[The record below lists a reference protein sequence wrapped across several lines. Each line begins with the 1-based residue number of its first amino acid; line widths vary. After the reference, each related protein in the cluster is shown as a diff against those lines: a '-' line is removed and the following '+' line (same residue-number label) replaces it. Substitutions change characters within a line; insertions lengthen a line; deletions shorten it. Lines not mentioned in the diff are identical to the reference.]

1 MSRRIIVIA
10 VCLLVGVAS
19 AFFWFQ
25 RYLRQPMELAGRVY
39 TLEVAPGASLTAVAR
54 RLAAEGALSHP
65 VVWALYGRLS
75 GAAAQIKAGE
85 YDIASGTTPRTLL
98 QQLVEGRVKLHAVT
112 ILEGWT
118 TQEALRAVR
127 SHTAIRHT
135 LVSDD
140 PKEIALALGLPGDH
154 PEGWFFP
161 DTYHFPRGTT
171 DREILTRAHQL
182 MQVRLTEAW
191 EGRQTDL
198 PLKSAYEALILASIV
213 EKETALDR
221 ERPQIAGVFIRRLQ
235 RGMKLQTDPTV
246 IYGLGEAFD
255 GDLTR
260 RHLERDSPY
269 NTYTRTGLPP
279 TPIAMPGE
287 SSLLAA
293 VHPDES
299 DALFFVA
306 SGTEDGSHIFS
317 ATLKEHNAAL
327 KKYLVALRERE
338 K

>member
-1 MSRRIIVIA
+1 MSRRIIILA
-10 VCLLVGVAS
+10 VFLLAGAAA
-19 AFFWFQ
+19 AFLWFQ
-25 RYLRQPMELAGRVY
+25 RFLHQPMDLAGRVHMIN
-39 TLEVAPGASLTAVAR
+39 VAPGASLTAVAE

-65 VVWALYGRLS
+65 VVWSLYGRLT
-75 GAAAQIKAGE
+75 GAAAHIKAGE

-118 TQEALRAVR
+118 APEALRALR

-135 LVSDD
+135 LASDD
-140 PKEIALALGLPGDH
+140 PREIAVALGLPGDH

-171 DREILTRAHQL
+171 DREILARAHQL
-182 MQVRLTEAW
+182 MQVRLAEAW
-191 EGRQTDL
+191 EGRKTDL
-198 PLKSAYEALILASIV
+198 PLKTPYDALILASIV

-235 RGMKLQTDPTV
+235 RGMRLQTDPTV
-246 IYGLGEAFD
+246 IYGLAEAFD
-255 GDLTR
+255 GNLTR

-287 SSLLAA
+287 ASLLAA

-299 DALFFVA
+299 DTLFFVA
-306 SGTEDGSHIFS
+306 SGAEDGSHTFT